1 VSTLDRR
8 SVDELLADSDLL
20 AREALLEMSANRALG
35 MVREWP
41 QLIKS
46 AAELW
51 AILPHEPTVSAS
63 GDPMAILAAMGSALR
78 HSLAAGHWPGQGP
91 TDESWEQIGAN
102 FTQARRL
109 LKGLPVASEAM
120 STPEQTGPTAA
131 KTQVLHALYVAAHAT
146 AVALAGYERDL
157 QRRLEVSARRREP
170 LLERPTA
177 LEVESAK
184 GMTAR
189 FDAIE
194 QLAAGSLGARRINAA
209 GQPATGRHR
218 SATTRLGTALVAWEI
233 QAHRTLASHPDPADL
248 VRIARVQALIATTT
262 GVISEAA
269 ARIGEVDA
277 GVIERVAPAL
287 ENAHL
292 AWSRSARR
300 WAELTT
306 PASRTDPALVEAASE
321 LRAAIAA
328 AVANQ
333 TGWASPDQIAA
344 RIDLPATAMTLH
356 RSMVAGV
363 ELANVTR
370 EVAADH
376 PGLAAPARVIA
387 MRAQGEAEVAIE
399 QGETRFEGV
408 TWVTPRQITVNQ
420 VIPLP
425 EPARRGLVNSAADVV
440 AATNQAVAAGAHL
453 NPTEHAP
460 REGTDRPRPVGRA
473 APDREIRIHHPYRGG
488 PSR

>member
-1 VSTLDRR
+1 VSTGDRR
-8 SVDELLADSDLL
+8 SVGELLADSDLL
-20 AREALLEMSANRALG
+20 AREALLDMSGNRALG

-46 AAELW
+46 AAALW
-51 AILPHEPTVSAS
+51 AILPPEPTVSAN

-109 LKGLPVASEAM
+109 LQGQPVASEAV
-120 STPEQTGPTAA
+120 STPDQTGTTTAN
-131 KTQVLHALYVAAHAT
+131 TQVLHTVYVAARAT
-146 AVALAGYERDL
+146 AVSLTSYERDL
-157 QRRLEVSARRREP
+157 QHRLEAGARRRQP
-170 LLERPTA
+170 LHERPTA
-177 LEVESAK
+177 LEVESAR
-184 GMTAR
+184 GMMAR

-194 QLAAGSLGARRINAA
+194 QLAVALVGARRINAA
-209 GQPATGRHR
+209 ERPATGRHR
-218 SATTRLGTALVAWEI
+218 PATRLEAALAAWEI
-233 QAHRTLASHPDPADL
+233 QAHRTLANHPDPADL
-248 VRIARVQALIATTT
+248 VRVARVQALIATTT
-262 GVISEAA
+262 AIVSEAA
-269 ARIGEVDA
+269 ARRGEIDA
-277 GVIERVAPAL
+277 GVIERLTPAL
-287 ENAHL
+287 ENAQL

-306 PASRTDPALVEAASE
+306 AASRTDPALVEAASQ
-321 LRAAIAA
+321 LRAAIRA

-333 TGWASPDQIAA
+333 TGWANPEQIAG

-356 RSMVAGV
+356 RSMVAAV

-370 EVAADH
+370 EIAADH

-408 TWVTPRQITVNQ
+408 TWVTPRQIAVNQ
-420 VIPLP
+420 VVPLP
-425 EPARRGLVNSAADVV
+425 EPARRGLVNAATDVV
-440 AATNQAVAAGAHL
+440 ATTNQAVAAAAHL
-453 NPTEHAP
+453 NPTEHAS
-460 REGTDRPRPVGRA
+460 REGTDRPRKVGRA
-473 APDREIRIHHPYRGG
+473 ASDRQIPVHHPNRGG

>member
-78 HSLAAGHWPGQGP
+78 HSLAAGHWPGQGS

-102 FTQARRL
+102 FSQARRL
-109 LKGLPVASEAM
+109 PQGLPVASEAM

-131 KTQVLHALYVAAHAT
+131 NTQVLHALYVAAHAT

-157 QRRLEVSARRREP
+157 QRRLEVSARRRQP

-194 QLAAGSLGARRINAA
+194 QLAAGSLGARRTNVAS
-209 GQPATGRHR
+209 QPAAGRHR
-218 SATTRLGTALVAWEI
+218 SATRLGTALAAWEI
-233 QAHRTLASHPDPADL
+233 QAHRTLANHPDPADL
-248 VRIARVQALIATTT
+248 VRVARLQALIATTT
-262 GVISEAA
+262 GVVSEAA
-269 ARIGEVDA
+269 ARRGEVDA

-287 ENAHL
+287 ENAQL
-292 AWSRSARR
+292 AWSRAARR
-300 WAELTT
+300 WAELIT
-306 PASRTDPALVEAASE
+306 PASRTDPALVEVASE

-344 RIDLPATAMTLH
+344 RIDLPATPMTLH

-370 EVAADH
+370 ELAADH
-376 PGLAAPARVIA
+376 PGLAAPARVIV
-387 MRAQGEAEVAIE
+387 MRAQGEAEAAIE

-408 TWVTPRQITVNQ
+408 TWVTPRQIAVNQ

-425 EPARRGLVNSAADVV
+425 EPARRGLVNAATDVV

-460 REGTDRPRPVGRA
+460 REGADCPRPVGRA
-473 APDREIRIHHPYRGG
+473 APDREIPIHHPYRGG